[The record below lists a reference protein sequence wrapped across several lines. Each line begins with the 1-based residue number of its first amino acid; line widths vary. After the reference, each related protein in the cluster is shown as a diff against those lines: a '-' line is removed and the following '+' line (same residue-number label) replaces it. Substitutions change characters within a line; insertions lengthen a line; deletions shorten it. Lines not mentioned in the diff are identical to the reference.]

1 LERQSSSATGGQS
14 DEGFFFRRISTVKPH
29 QIACVEIG
37 EIAKPPWDFSS
48 SWPAPRSAL
57 DSTAKNISL
66 GYEKKA

>member
-1 LERQSSSATGGQS
+1 
-14 DEGFFFRRISTVKPH
+14 VKPH

-48 SWPAPRSAL
+48 SWPAPGSAL

-66 GYEKKA
+66 GYEKKV